1 MSGEDLRRA
10 AFHEAGHAVVA
21 RFFGLWVGDH
31 LEIVDDGR
39 GKTEI
44 GPANHLAR
52 IDQITVCIAGVAAQ
66 DLFGFSRP
74 EAGYFDHA
82 QIIELVEG
90 LSEAESLELRN
101 AAYARA
107 REIIKNQKS
116 EVERLAELRP
126 FNKKFRRVPVQRQQ
140 PLDDSAGDL
149 VRAE

>member
-1 MSGEDLRRA
+1 
-10 AFHEAGHAVVA
+10 
-21 RFFGLWVGDH
+21 
-31 LEIVDDGR
+31 
-39 GKTEI
+39 
-44 GPANHLAR
+44 LAPP
-52 IDQITVCIAGVAAQ
+52 ITWPVSTITVCIAGVAAQ

-74 EAGYFDHA
+74 EAGYSDHA

-126 FNKKFRRVPVQRQQ
+126 FNKKFRRVPVQRPAQQ